1 MSYFVC
7 LHRPGGDPV
16 TERDRDRVSA
26 LISKKGLRRQ
36 PWLMEGS
43 FAATAVGTRL
53 GSSPSIVSVG
63 SLFVAG
69 TVRLDN
75 REELVRDLGGL
86 RDASDLEIVGTYL
99 RERGSRS
106 LDELIGDFVFVCWD
120 SRTHTLLAARD
131 SLGVRHLFWSSGR
144 DGLTAFGSHASLLAD
159 GGACSLDYIART
171 FSYGDY
177 ADLTIYEGV
186 RRVPAAST
194 VTMHSGRVVVDR
206 YWSPENVP
214 AGGSPTRTEAEH
226 CDEFSE
232 VFQQAV
238 SRRLPDGGCVWA
250 ELSGGLD
257 TSSIVMTS
265 ELLHRRGAV
274 STRIAGTIT
283 YADSL
288 GSGDESQYVNA
299 ILAESGLPNQELR
312 DYCPWQDD
320 GEYPSETE
328 FPASGTIF
336 WASSR
341 RKDRLLQNADV
352 VLSGAGG
359 DYVVAGNPY
368 FFADWVAQGQVV
380 KAWREMVRWAALGR
394 QSIWQLAMVSAIAPL
409 LPQFV
414 RSRVATEDDPVVPSW
429 VNADFRRQ
437 YAMDDHAR
445 SRRVGRLRRK
455 GGQRYYEVLANQ
467 IKSVEF
473 ASPQCHPLIDYEW
486 RYPFLD
492 RRLAELVLR
501 LPPEMLIRPP
511 VGQKRVLR
519 EAMRGV
525 LPEIVRM
532 RRTKGSF
539 QSRLLWGLEHER
551 KLIEWMLREPVLA
564 EMGCVD
570 PSRLRTAFAEASSGR
585 AEPQDA
591 LPILRALYL
600 ETWLRIRSGRWL
612 IRAGSLAQFTRTLT
626 TAGRTYEH
634 VPDAAHHQPGIG
646 NQQDGGDEQWKLP

>member
-7 LHRPGGDPV
+7 LHRAGGDPV

-26 LISKKGLRRQ
+26 RLSEKGLRRQ
-36 PWLMEGS
+36 PWVMEGS

-63 SLFVAG
+63 PLIVAG

-75 REELVRDLGGL
+75 REELGRGLGGL
-86 RDASDLEIVGTYL
+86 RDAPDLEIVGRYL
-99 RERGSRS
+99 RERGSKS
-106 LDELIGDFVFVCWD
+106 LDGLIGDFVFVCWD
-120 SRTHTLLAARD
+120 SRTRTLLAARD
-131 SLGVRHLFWSSGR
+131 SLGVRHLFYSSRG

-159 GGACSLDYIART
+159 ADAYSLEYIART

-177 ADLTIYEGV
+177 ADLTVYEGV
-186 RRVPAAST
+186 QRVPAASAAT
-194 VTMHSGRVVVDR
+194 VREGRVAVER
-206 YWSPENVP
+206 YWSPEDVP
-214 AGGSPTRTEAEH
+214 TSGPARTEAEH
-226 CDEFSE
+226 CEEFSE
-232 VFQQAV
+232 AFQQAV
-238 SRRLPDGGCVWA
+238 RRRLPEGGCVWA

-257 TSSIVMTS
+257 TSSIVMTA
-265 ELLHRRGAV
+265 EHLHRRGAV

-299 ILAESGLPNQELR
+299 VLAESGLPNHELR

-320 GEYPSETE
+320 GEYPPETE

-336 WASSR
+336 WASAR
-341 RKDRLLQNADV
+341 HKDRMLENADV

-359 DYVVAGNPY
+359 DYVVGGNSY
-368 FFADWVAQGQVV
+368 FFADWVARGHVV
-380 KAWREMVRWAALGR
+380 KAWREMVRWSALGR
-394 QSIWQLAMVSAIAPL
+394 QSIWQLAMASAIAPL

-414 RSRVATEDDPVVPSW
+414 RSRTATRDDPVVPSW
-429 VNADFRRQ
+429 VTADFRRRHG
-437 YAMDDHAR
+437 MDDHAR
-445 SRRVGRLRRK
+445 SRRVGSLRKK
-455 GGQRYYEVLANQ
+455 GGERYYEALANQ
-467 IKSVEF
+467 IKAVEF
-473 ASPQCHPLIDYEW
+473 ASPQCHPAIDYEW

-492 RRLAELVLR
+492 RPLAELVLR
-501 LPPEMLIRPP
+501 LPPELLIRPP
-511 VGQKRVLR
+511 AGRKRVLR

-525 LPEIVRM
+525 LPEIIRT

-539 QSRLLWGLEHER
+539 QSRLLWGLESER
-551 KLIEWMLREPVLA
+551 ELIEWMLRDPVLA

-570 PSRLRTAFAEASSGR
+570 PARLRTAYAEASSGR

-612 IRAGSLAQFTRTLT
+612 IRAGSLGSL
-626 TAGRTYEH
+626 AGS
-634 VPDAAHHQPGIG
+634 QP
-646 NQQDGGDEQWKLP
+646 